1 MPDRK
6 IVLKS
11 KAGTFVQ
18 ALITW
23 AQRHHNKLWWLHS
36 LYALALGIGFMWLG
50 KRNFAFLRVAVF
62 HIGFIWLSTLVLPYL
77 LRHPRVPEPWAPR
90 LRLVINFLNKN
101 LYQQMLFFVLPLY
114 YASAT
119 MNSRNLFFVLLV
131 GVSAILSTADIV
143 YDRHLAMKRS
153 LTAAFFAFNMFVLV
167 NVMLPV
173 VWSISNTAAMRIA
186 GALAILSVVTL
197 NYPAFQSVR
206 RLAATFGLL
215 LMMVLLVEVGRPF
228 IPPAPLRLVSAEF
241 GRDFHKESLQIVEPL
256 ARVEPANEIRIYAL
270 TAIKAPLGLRERL
283 QHRWR
288 LNGRIVCTS
297 PFYDIVG
304 GREEGFRLWTS
315 CVFSSV
321 PRSAAIR
328 VDVETEGGQLIGRA
342 ILKAQGLAQ

>member
-1 MPDRK
+1 MSESK

-11 KAGTFVQ
+11 RAATVVQ
-18 ALITW
+18 LLIRW

-62 HIGFIWLSTLVLPYL
+62 HIGFIWLSSLLLPYL
-77 LRHPRVPEPWAPR
+77 LNHPRVPEAWAPR
-90 LRLVINFLNKN
+90 LRLMVNFLNKN

-114 YASAT
+114 YGSAT
-119 MNSRNLFFVLLV
+119 TNSRNLFFVLLV
-131 GVSAILSTADIV
+131 GVAAILSTADIV
-143 YDRHLAMKRS
+143 YDRHVAMKRR

-173 VWSISNTAAMRIA
+173 VWSISNTAAMRLA
-186 GALAILSVVTL
+186 GALAILSVLTL
-197 NYPAFQSVR
+197 NYPAFQSVLG
-206 RLAATFGLL
+206 RLAATLSL
-215 LMMVLLVEVGRPF
+215 VLMIVLSVEVGRPF

-256 ARVEPANEIRIYAL
+256 AHVEPANEIRIYAL

-288 LNGRIVCTS
+288 LNGRIVCAS

-315 CVFSSV
+315 CVFPSI
-321 PRSAAIR
+321 PRSGTVR
-328 VDVETEGGQLIGRA
+328 VDLETEGGQLIGRA
-342 ILKAQGLAQ
+342 LLKAGG